1 MKVSD
6 LKKIIAAL
14 PEDSDP
20 DIVMGEEWLPERLI
34 NTSLDGKLL
43 FLEFDNA
50 PEETQGDEEG
60 RGFVEHEV
68 DMIRHRFEQIIEDAS
83 DTKTKADAMVAL
95 FLMGHESSSSEI
107 IEILEHPDVPDSP
120 E

>member
-107 IEILEHPDVPDSP
+107 IEILEDPDVPDSP